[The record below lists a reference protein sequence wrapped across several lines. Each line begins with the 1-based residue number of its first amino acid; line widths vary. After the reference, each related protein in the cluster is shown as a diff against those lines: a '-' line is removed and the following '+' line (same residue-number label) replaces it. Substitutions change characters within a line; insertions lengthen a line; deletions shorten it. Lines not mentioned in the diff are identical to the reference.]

1 MIQFPPDMPEDIRAQ
16 LEEVARK
23 SPKMAEGLLRIWQA
37 KKEREAKAQTGTK
50 ARVEEANQAE
60 DSPPPVSWK
69 ATRVETAEKA
79 PQVEAPEET
88 TSPSLVP
95 QADPTWRDVRAFEWQ
110 DLLTKAEDLLKRW
123 GHWERLGPLAPMV
136 RLLVAHAIRFGARQD
151 PSREAH
157 VFLAQWEL
165 AAMLGVSE
173 RTVERW
179 LHGPAYERYRQI
191 ARMWVAWEVWRTDG
205 EGIGRA
211 HAVKGG
217 TVWRVRLRPI
227 FRARPLTV
235 LAPYLR
241 FPWRDLK
248 EDKAKGRTARVL
260 STSDSMSGYKES
272 LLLGQGIT
280 LQGVVGAPLAT
291 LVQKQ
296 NPLLPLYPDTARN
309 LRALLRAASIPGG
322 REGRRRWAQDVAAAI
337 SAALGDA
344 QSFRFWLRVVWAAL
358 KAILFGGGDGALRVL
373 ARVIYMAQE
382 AKEDGFARKPGAY
395 AQGLLRREGYWD
407 LVNPFRAFK
416 VGVVA

>member
-1 MIQFPPDMPEDIRAQ
+1 MSQLSLPPDMPEDIRRQIEELAQ
-16 LEEVARK
+16 K
-23 SPKMAEGLLRIWQA
+23 NPGMAQGLLRLWEA
-37 KKEREAKAQTGTK
+37 KRKREAGG
-50 ARVEEANQAE
+50 
-60 DSPPPVSWK
+60 VSWN
-69 ATRVETAEKA
+69 ETPAKT
-79 PQVEAPEET
+79 PQEAPEEGP
-88 TSPSLVP
+88 PSSGTPDRAGLEAAPP
-95 QADPTWRDVRAFEWQ
+95 QRPTLANTDWREVRRFEWQ
-110 DLLTKAEDLLKRW
+110 DLLAKAEAELARW
-123 GHWERLGPLAPMV
+123 GHWKLLGPLAPMV
-136 RLLVAHAIRFGARQD
+136 RLLVAHAIRLGARQD

-179 LHGPAYERYRQI
+179 LHDPRYERYRQA
-191 ARMWVAWEVWRTDG
+191 ARMWIAWETWYTDG
-205 EGIGRA
+205 EALEKA
-211 HAVKGG
+211 HAVRGG
-217 TVWRVRLRPI
+217 TLWRVRVRPV
-227 FRARPLTV
+227 FRDRGLKV

-248 EDKAKGRTARVL
+248 EDKAKGKTARVL
-260 STSDSMSGYKES
+260 SAPDSMSGYKEG

-309 LRALLRAASIPGG
+309 LRALLRAASIPSG
-322 REGRRRWAQDVAAAI
+322 REGRRRWAQDVATAI

-344 QSFRFWLRVVWAAL
+344 KSWRFWLRVVWAAL
-358 KAILFGGGDGALRVL
+358 KAVLFGGGEGALRVL
-373 ARVIYMAQE
+373 ARVVYMAQE
-382 AKEDGFARKPGAY
+382 AKDDGFARSPGAY

>member
-136 RLLVAHAIRFGARQD
+136 RLLVAQAIRFGARQD

-191 ARMWVAWEVWRTDG
+191 ARMWIAWEVWTTEG
-205 EGIGRA
+205 EGIGKQ

-227 FRARPLTV
+227 FRARPLKV

-241 FPWRDLK
+241 FPWRDLEQDKK
-248 EDKAKGRTARVL
+248 EGKTARVL
-260 STSDSMSGYKES
+260 SVSDSVSGYKRH
-272 LLLGQGIT
+272 LQLGKGVT
-280 LQGVVGAPLAT
+280 LQGLVGGPLAT
-291 LVQKQ
+291 LLKKT
-296 NPLLPLYPDTARN
+296 PLPSLYPDTARD
-309 LRALLRAASIPGG
+309 LRTLLRAASIPNG
-322 REGRRRWAQDVAAAI
+322 RQGRKQWAQQVAAAI
-337 SAALGDA
+337 ASALGDHA
-344 QSFRFWLRVVWAAL
+344 SSRFWLKVVWAAL
-358 KAILFGGGDGALRVL
+358 RAVLVGGVEAALHLLFRIV
-373 ARVIYMAQE
+373 VMTKE
-382 AKEDGFARKPGAY
+382 AVEDGFARKGGAY
-395 AQGLLRREGYWD
+395 AQALLRKAGYWD
-407 LVNPFRAFK
+407 LVGPFQGFK

>member
-16 LEEVARK
+16 IEDLARK

-50 ARVEEANQAE
+50 VRVEEADQAE

-88 TSPSLVP
+88 TSPSPVP

-136 RLLVAHAIRFGARQD
+136 HLLVAQAIRFGARQD

-179 LHGPAYERYRQI
+179 LHDAAYERYRQI
-191 ARMWVAWEVWRTDG
+191 ARMWIAWEVWTTEG
-205 EGIGRA
+205 EGIGKQ

-217 TVWRVRLRPI
+217 TVWRVRVRPI
-227 FRARPLTV
+227 FRARALKV

-241 FPWRDLK
+241 FAWRDLA
-248 EDKAKGRTARVL
+248 EDRAQKRTRL
-260 STSDSMSGYKES
+260 SALRSMSGYKES
-272 LLLGQGIT
+272 LRLGKGVT
-280 LQGVVGAPLAT
+280 LQGLVGGPLAT
-291 LVQKQ
+291 LLQKT
-296 NPLLPLYPDTARN
+296 PLPSLYPDTARD
-309 LRALLRAASIPGG
+309 LKSLLRAASIPGG
-322 REGRRRWAQDVAAAI
+322 RDGRRRWAQQTASAI
-337 SAALGDA
+337 AQALGDQA
-344 QSFRFWLRVVWAAL
+344 STRFWLRVIWAAL
-358 KAILFGGGDGALRVL
+358 RMVLFGGGEGALRLIFRCV
-373 ARVIYMAQE
+373 VMAKE
-382 AKEDGFARKPGAY
+382 AIEDGFARKPGAY
-395 AQGLLRREGYWD
+395 AQSLLRKGGFWD
-407 LVNPFRAFK
+407 VVAPFQAFR
-416 VGVVA
+416 VGVPA